1 MQELYPYERCPLTVG
16 ILIQGQVRF
25 YKFAPDQP
33 TGSFVDFTNPS
44 EYHNVSPEVNALAD
58 SDEESFM
65 YDPMYYALDDFM

>member
-33 TGSFVDFTNPS
+33 TGPFVDFVNPS
-44 EYHNVSPEVNALAD
+44 EYHNVSPEVNAPAA
-58 SDEESFM
+58 SDEDNDVLC
-65 YDPMYYALDDFM
+65 DPMYYAPDDF